1 MATKDFKK
9 EYEKIFKDCI
19 KREGADKLLEYLNST
34 DFFTAPAS
42 TRFHSNHASGLVE
55 HCVKVYHRF
64 VKMLEIEHGADYFK
78 KNPDMVETA
87 AIIALLHDVCKINC
101 YKVDE
106 KNVKVGNEW
115 VKKPYYAYDDPLPYG
130 HGEKSVYMISGFMKL
145 SREEAMAINWHMGG
159 YDDRNTKGSWVLS
172 EAFQKFPIALLF
184 HVADLMTSYLDET
197 ITK

>member
-9 EYEKIFKDCI
+9 EYEKIFKEKI
-19 KREGADKLLEYLNST
+19 KREGADKLLKYLNET

-42 TRFHSNHASGLVE
+42 TKFHSNHAGGLVE
-55 HCVKVYHRF
+55 HSVKVYHRF
-64 VKMLEIEHGADYFK
+64 VKNLEAEYGADYFK
-78 KNPDMVETA
+78 KNPDMVESA
-87 AIIALLHDVCKINC
+87 AIVALLHDICKIGC

-106 KNVKVGNEW
+106 RNVKVGSEW

-159 YDDRNTKGSWVLS
+159 YDARNNQGSWVLS
-172 EAFQKFPIALLF
+172 EAFQKFPLALLF
-184 HVADLMTSYLDET
+184 HVADLMTSYLDEG